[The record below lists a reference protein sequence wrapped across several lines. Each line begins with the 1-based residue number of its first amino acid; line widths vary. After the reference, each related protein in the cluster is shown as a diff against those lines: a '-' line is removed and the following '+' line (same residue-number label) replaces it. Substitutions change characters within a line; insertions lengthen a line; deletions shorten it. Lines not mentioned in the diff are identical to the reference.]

1 MVNIG
6 SSVCLYNV
14 LQHPLHRM
22 AVPTA
27 LTPAVRRGLP
37 LSSGLW
43 APLHDGGLWARQ
55 KLPFCA
61 PQRQST
67 QQQQRRSLHSGN
79 HAASQAAFS
88 SGGAAAAGAHRP
100 LGRAAE
106 MHREDVPEGAA
117 ASTQK
122 GAKANGVGVTHQT
135 PAYSFPQQ
143 VGFIGLGKIGSAMAK
158 NMVSSG
164 ALEKP
169 FVDGFDPFLPDASPL
184 LKDESA
190 RSSPSGNKMTK
201 MRVHRE
207 GFAKFA
213 ADLDVVI
220 SALPNDKAV
229 EDLLLNQS
237 KNLQTLKPNTVHI
250 SVSTISPALARKLT
264 EEHKKHGSVFISA
277 PVFARPDGLAKKEAF
292 FPVAG
297 DREIVEKL
305 VKPLLETTT
314 AKQVPLFASWFLV
327 LCARSSFEAE
337 ARTAHDNYDSFILL
351 KEN

>member
-1 MVNIG
+1 M
-6 SSVCLYNV
+6 L
-14 LQHPLHRM
+14 
-22 AVPTA
+22 
-27 LTPAVRRGLP
+27 
-37 LSSGLW
+37 
-43 APLHDGGLWARQ
+43 
-55 KLPFCA
+55 
-61 PQRQST
+61 
-67 QQQQRRSLHSGN
+67 
-79 HAASQAAFS
+79 
-88 SGGAAAAGAHRP
+88 
-100 LGRAAE
+100 
-106 MHREDVPEGAA
+106 
-117 ASTQK
+117 
-122 GAKANGVGVTHQT
+122 
-135 PAYSFPQQ
+135 
-143 VGFIGLGKIGSAMAK
+143 
-158 NMVSSG
+158 SSG

-184 LKDESA
+184 LKDEGS
-190 RSSPSGNKMTK
+190 RSSPTSGNKMTK

-213 ADLDVVI
+213 KHLDVVI

-314 AKQVPLFASWFLV
+314 AKQANVVKLCGNFLICSAIGAMSEAYN
-327 LCARSSFEAE
+327 LAE
-337 ARTAHDNYDSFILL
+337 AYQLDRAQLHHLFSGTIFDCLIYKGYGHRVSAFDHFPYPDAHFALDLGHKDMTLVKQASAGRSVAGKKWQFGDDAGDGLRACK
-351 KEN
+351 KEDEARERKPLETPFLDALDAKFKRAKEKGYAGLDWSAIAMV